1 MDTTYVVGLILGS
14 IFVVLIPRIWSVL
27 ASVLWRPYVISK
39 KFRDQGIEGPEYKLW
54 VGSTEEIKRMK
65 REAQGIV
72 LDIHSHDFTTRI
84 LPHYPKWISQY
95 GGTFL
100 FWFGPRPTLA
110 ITNPDMVKQVLSNK
124 FGFYAKNDPHPNIQA
139 LLGKG
144 LVLTNGQDWAR
155 HRRVVN
161 PAFTMDKL
169 KMMTTKM
176 AQIARSMMEEWET
189 QMIQNEN
196 KEAEVDLSLQFQEL
210 TADVISH
217 TAFGSSYKE
226 GKEVFLAQKDLQI
239 LAMNNILNNLQK
251 WELERKVRTML
262 MQIIQSRLNTK
273 ETGYGNDLLGLML
286 EACTSTDHRDE
297 KREDS
302 RLSMDEIIDECKT
315 FFFAGHETTSHLLT
329 WTMLYGPV
337 VQLQRKTAKDME
349 LAGLKI
355 PRGTVV
361 AMPIMMM
368 HRDKV
373 VWGADADKFDPSRF
387 ENGVSRAANH
397 PNALLSF
404 SIGPRSCIG
413 QNFAMLE
420 AKTVVAMLL
429 QRFSFTI
436 SPKYVHA
443 PNDVLTLQPKF
454 GLPTVLKPLHV

>member
-39 KFRDQGIEGPEYKLW
+39 KFREQRIEGPEYKLW

-84 LPHYPKWISQY
+84 MPHYPKWISQY

-124 FGFYAKNDPHPNIQA
+124 FGFYTKNDPHPTIQA

-144 LVLTNGQDWAR
+144 LLLTNGQDWAR

-226 GKEVFLAQKDLQI
+226 GKQVFLAQKDLQI
-239 LAMNNILNNLQK
+239 LAMNNILN
-251 WELERKVRTML
+251 V
-262 MQIIQSRLNTK
+262 QIPGFK
-273 ETGYGNDLLGLML
+273 
-286 EACTSTDHRDE
+286 
-297 KREDS
+297 
-302 RLSMDEIIDECKT
+302 
-315 FFFAGHETTSHLLT
+315 HETTSHLLT
-329 WTMLYGPV
+329 WTMFLLSTHHEWQERLREEVMRECGNEVPNADMLSKLKLSSNYKENS
-337 VQLQRKTAKDME
+337 QRHGAG
-349 LAGLKI
+349 GLKI

-368 HRDKV
+368 HRDKT

-387 ENGVSRAANH
+387 ENGVSRAAKH

-454 GLPTVLKPLHV
+454 GLPIVLKPCMSRR